1 MTTSDIPVPPLKS
14 VQAALCTTTE
24 FLARELTSPTSEAPG
39 WSAFEWRIARAVAA
53 LHGVSA
59 LLANTLR
66 WQGPESWQRFLSD
79 QRDHSVSRAQI
90 ISQLLLQIEVQAR
103 RVGIAMV
110 ALKGA
115 ALNEIGVY
123 GAGERPMGDVD
134 LLVRAEDMEATAR
147 ALAACDYAEWFTSRR
162 HRIFEPR
169 VTKATTWFG
178 EHIDNSIKIEVH
190 TRIAEPLPIVETDIT
205 RQVFPQPAHAGLNQY
220 PSLASL
226 MMHLLLHAA
235 GNIRARALR
244 LIQLHD
250 VALLAARMRP
260 GDWEELLKA
269 GADDCGLWWA
279 LAPLALVAR
288 YYPAAIPQS
297 VIASL
302 EPACPWL
309 LGKVARR
316 HQLADVSWSNVRI
329 QAFPGIEWSRSAREA
344 LAFAM
349 SRVWPSRVALVE
361 LQAATDNQPL
371 ASMTPWYGISHGARI
386 LRWIFSKPPRV
397 QTLLAVRSALGFEP

>member
-1 MTTSDIPVPPLKS
+1 MTTSDFPVPPLKS
-14 VQAALCTTTE
+14 VQAALRTSTE
-24 FLARELTSPTSEAPG
+24 FLARELTSPTSEPPA
-39 WSAFEWRIARAVAA
+39 WSAFEWRIARAVVA

-59 LLANTLR
+59 LLAGTLR

-79 QRDHSVSRAQI
+79 QRDHSVSRAQF
-90 ISQLLLQIEVQAR
+90 ISQLLSRIELQAR
-103 RVGIAMV
+103 RAGIGMV

-115 ALNEIGVY
+115 ALNEIGLY
-123 GAGERPMGDVD
+123 ETGERPMGDVD

-147 ALAACDYAEWFTSRR
+147 VLAACDYAEWFTSRR
-162 HRIFEPR
+162 HKIFEPR

-205 RQVFPQPAHAGLNQY
+205 RHVLPHPAHAGLNQY

-226 MMHLLLHAA
+226 MLHLLLHAA

-250 VALLAARMRP
+250 IALLAARMGA
-260 GDWEELLKA
+260 GDWAELLEA
-269 GADDCGLWWA
+269 GRADCGLWWA
-279 LAPLALVAR
+279 LAPFALVAR
-288 YYPAAIPQS
+288 YYPAAIPPS
-297 VIASL
+297 VVASL
-302 EPACPWL
+302 EPGCPWL
-309 LGKVARR
+309 LGKLARR
-316 HQLADVSWSNVRI
+316 HQLADVSWSNARI

-344 LAFAM
+344 LNFAV

-371 ASMTPWYGISHGARI
+371 ASMIPWYGISHGARI
-386 LRWIFSKPPRV
+386 VRWIFSKPPRV
-397 QTLLAVRSALGFEP
+397 QTLLAVRSALGYEP